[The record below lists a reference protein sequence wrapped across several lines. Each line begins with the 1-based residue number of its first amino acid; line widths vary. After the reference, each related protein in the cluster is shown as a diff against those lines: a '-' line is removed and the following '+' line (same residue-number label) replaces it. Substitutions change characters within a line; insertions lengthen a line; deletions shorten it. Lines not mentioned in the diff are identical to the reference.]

1 MAKVIVVYDSLFGNT
16 RQVGETI
23 VEGMKETTN
32 IDALVTKT
40 KGVDLKK
47 LGDYDLILIGS
58 PNHVGGSTLGIR
70 NFIGK
75 LGKLNLKGKWVA
87 VFDTYAGT
95 AHEQAVKK
103 MEKWLSEKAP
113 ALKIA
118 TTGLSVK
125 VEGMRGPISDGELPK
140 CRVFG
145 ANIAKQLKILA

>member
-16 RQVGETI
+16 KQVGETI
-23 VEGMKETTN
+23 VEGMKEITSV
-32 IDALVTKT
+32 DALVTKT

-87 VFDTYAGT
+87 FFDTYAGT
-95 AHEQAVKK
+95 AREQAVRK

-113 ALKIA
+113 ALKIVA
-118 TTGLSVK
+118 AGLSVK
-125 VEGMRGPISDGELPK
+125 VEGMRGPIFDGELPK
-140 CRVFG
+140 CREFG
-145 ANIAKQLKILA
+145 ASIAKQLKIRA